1 MSIEMVLN
9 EETLSE
15 IDKYLL
21 ISKFNSLSKLSF
33 NDLDKI
39 R

>member
-1 MSIEMVLN
+1 MLIEMVLN
-9 EETLSE
+9 EEKLFE

-21 ISKFNSLSKLSF
+21 IFKFNLLLKLFF

-39 R
+39 C